1 MLQSLDKIEI
11 GGDTM
16 DVIKQFIKYYKP
28 YRKMFFYDMGCAL
41 TLSGIDLTF
50 PLLVRFLM
58 NEVYVLDNSTQ
69 IMKFI
74 LIIGSI
80 LLGMYILAFFCQ
92 YYITTWGHIMGARME
107 SDMRKELFGHLEK
120 LSFSYYDEVNT
131 GKLMSCITND
141 LFDISELAHHGP
153 EDIFISVIKIVGTFI
168 ILSIINIKMTLIL
181 VFFTLLMLAFSLYY
195 NRKMKAVFRKNRQ
208 KIAEVNAITQD
219 ALGGIRVVK
228 SFANEAIEMEKFKVG
243 NKAFVDTK
251 SESYFIMGRY
261 FSGNGFF
268 KNILYLA
275 TVLVG
280 GLFITRG
287 EMNVADLTVYILY
300 INTYLNPVEKLVNF
314 TEQFQKGMTGFERF
328 LRVIQTKPEIEDDVD
343 AQDIG
348 EVKGDITFENVSFS
362 YSDEEKNILSEMNIH
377 IPAGKT
383 VALVGP
389 SGGGKTTFCSLIP
402 RFYEVSEG
410 KVLIDGKDIK
420 KLTQSSLRD
429 AIGIVQQDVYL
440 FGGSIK
446 QNIAYGDP
454 KASDEE
460 IIAAAKKANIHEFI
474 KNLPEGYDTFV
485 GERGVR
491 LSGGQKQRI
500 AIARVFLKNPPILI
514 LDEATSALDNESER
528 YIQKSLEELSKGRTT
543 LVIAHRLSTIRN
555 ADEILVLTKAGI
567 VEQGPHEVLMGQE
580 GVYAQLYNMQFETA

>member
-1 MLQSLDKIEI
+1 
-11 GGDTM
+11 
-16 DVIKQFIKYYKP
+16 
-28 YRKMFFYDMGCAL
+28 
-41 TLSGIDLTF
+41 
-50 PLLVRFLM
+50 
-58 NEVYVLDNSTQ
+58 
-69 IMKFI
+69 
-74 LIIGSI
+74 
-80 LLGMYILAFFCQ
+80 
-92 YYITTWGHIMGARME
+92 MGARME
-107 SDMRKELFGHLEK
+107 SDMRRELFAHLEK

-153 EDIFISVIKIVGTFI
+153 EDIFISAIKIVGTFA
-168 ILSIINIKMTLIL
+168 ILSVINIKMTLIL
-181 VFFTLLMLAFSLYY
+181 IFFTALMLLFSLYY

-208 KIAEVNAITQD
+208 KIAEVNAIAQD

-228 SFANEAIEMEKFKVG
+228 SFANEAIEMEKFEAG

-251 SESYFIMGRY
+251 SDSYLIMGKY

-280 GLFITRG
+280 GLFITKG
-287 EMNVADLTVYILY
+287 EMNLADLTVYILY
-300 INTYLNPVEKLVNF
+300 INTYLSPVEKLVNF
-314 TEQFQKGMTGFERF
+314 TEQFQKGMSGFERF
-328 LRVIQTKPEIEDDVD
+328 LKVVNTKPEIDDEED
-343 AQDIG
+343 AKDIG

-362 YSDEEKNILSEMNIH
+362 YADEEENILSNMNIH
-377 IPAGKT
+377 VPAGKT
-383 VALVGP
+383 FALVGP

-420 KLTQSSLRD
+420 HLTQSSLRD

-446 QNIAYGDP
+446 QNIAYG
-454 KASDEE
+454 KQAASEE
-460 IIAAAKKANIHEFI
+460 ELMEAAKKANIHEFI
-474 KNLPEGYDTFV
+474 MSLPEGYDTFV

-500 AIARVFLKNPPILI
+500 AIARVFLKNPPVLI

-528 YIQKSLEELSKGRTT
+528 YIQRSLDELSKGRTT

-555 ADEILVLTKAGI
+555 ADEILVLTKDGI
-567 VEQGPHEVLMGQE
+567 VEKGAHEIGRAHV
-580 GVYAQLYNMQFETA
+580 

>member
-1 MLQSLDKIEI
+1 M
-11 GGDTM
+11 DT
-16 DVIKQFIKYYKP
+16 IKQFIKYYKP

-58 NEVYVLDNSTQ
+58 NEVYVLNDGSE
-69 IMKFI
+69 IIKFI
-74 LIIGSI
+74 IIIGSI

-153 EDIFISVIKIVGTFI
+153 EDIFISCIKIVGTFA
-168 ILSIINIKMTLIL
+168 ILSMINIKMTLIL
-181 VFFTLLMLAFSLYY
+181 IFFTAIMLAFSLYY
-195 NRKMKAVFRKNRQ
+195 NRKMKAVFAKNRQ

-228 SFANEAIEMEKFKVG
+228 SFANEAIEMEKFEAG
-243 NKAFVDTK
+243 NEAFVETK
-251 SESYFIMGRY
+251 SESYLIMGKY

-275 TVLVG
+275 TVLIG

-287 EMNVADLTVYILY
+287 EMNLADLTVYILY

-328 LRVIQTKPEIEDDVD
+328 LSVIRTKPGIDDEPD
-343 AQDIG
+343 AQPIG

-362 YSDEEKNILSEMNIH
+362 YADEEKNVLSDMNIH

-410 KVLIDGKDIK
+410 KVLVDGKDIK
-420 KLTQSSLRD
+420 HITQSSLRD

-454 KASDEE
+454 NASDEE
-460 IIAAAKKANIHEFI
+460 ITQAAKKANIHDFI
-474 KNLPEGYDTFV
+474 MSLPEGYDTFV

-528 YIQKSLEELSKGRTT
+528 YIQRSLDELSKGRTT

-567 VEQGPHEVLMGQE
+567 AEKGAHEALMSENGI
-580 GVYAQLYNMQFETA
+580 YAQLYNMQFETA